1 MQRRLARHPSPPTA
15 STANSACRYNSSIW
29 EPKSTS
35 VCATCTASRSKRWC
49 HSIPRG
55 QTRLMPTAGPTLPDF
70 CSVFTSG
77 RRCHTPAP
85 TYLPF
90 RPFSTSHCIN
100 FTPLCTPQYILR
112 PHVTGLSRAARARV
126 PCCLDPRPVTSA
138 ATLPRARAGLQWAE
152 LVSYAMIPA
161 ACLLW
166 LKHFLSLPHAY
177 CRRTAR
183 SVAKCTVNR
192 FHCEGFEKT
201 DCEHDCETKKVLL
214 VEIRVHF

>member
-138 ATLPRARAGLQWAE
+138 ATVPRARAGAPVGGACVLRHDTCRMFAMAE
-152 LVSYAMIPA
+152 ALPVAA
-161 ACLLW
+161 ACLLSTYSTERCEVPGES
-166 LKHFLSLPHAY
+166 FSL
-177 CRRTAR
+177 
-183 SVAKCTVNR
+183 
-192 FHCEGFEKT
+192 
-201 DCEHDCETKKVLL
+201 
-214 VEIRVHF
+214 